1 MFKQSIRSLAT
12 KSPISSAAATTTTAS
27 TTSTTTTASL
37 NFAKPPSYTLAQLR
51 EFPSLEPKTF
61 IPLPTTFF
69 NTENLFVEIYYG
81 VVLHMKPIRPE

>member
-51 EFPSLEPKTF
+51 EFPSLEPKHLFHYRRHFST
-61 IPLPTTFF
+61 PK
-69 NTENLFVEIYYG
+69 NLFVEIYYG